1 MFYSGGSADTE
12 GPEEVRTYPLQ
23 ISVAQEFAL
32 LERYRDNENIMAC
45 SKVLAATDIW
55 WSRIRAESDL
65 VAAGGK
71 IAVGNSVYAEI
82 GAVLGC
88 SATTAHTMVDVGIEL
103 NSRFPL
109 FYDSFCDGQLDY
121 ARVKVVCTVLKEASG
136 KTIEKIE
143 SEARYAAKHLTP
155 GPLRLEIWRL
165 WIEADAKEAAAAR
178 EQSTK
183 TDRTAYVRKGT
194 AGLSWLSA
202 CITDLEGVEADQ
214 LLDEIA
220 DTVCPEDSRN
230 SDARRADGLMALLH
244 GERSLR
250 CDCKATDCPTRD
262 IELAP
267 RRGHLAQIV
276 IDVKTLL
283 GLSADPAHL
292 GDGTPIDPEL
302 ARILAADATWQAILV
317 ELRSAAVAAA
327 GQGTTAAEH
336 DSSTCTDDAVSESRA
351 EESAPPQTTDPTTDE
366 NSVDHESDF
375 HDETAPDSANIDPEP
390 VDPEP
395 DSPPTEVEYLHYLRR
410 GRKHRPGAIAH
421 PTTTAPPCL
430 QRVRSAGTVIE
441 DILTAIA
448 DDASLRRGVH
458 PDGHGG
464 HLEPPPGALIY
475 RPRAEVAELVRAAYP
490 TCVFPNCTVPARKC
504 ELDHRVPFDHPNP
517 AAGGWTIFENL
528 QPLCKRHHDIKTWQ
542 LWTCTALAGGAILW
556 TSPTHTPHITL
567 PANHAIVG
575 APQPEPET
583 TKTIPTPSYADP
595 LTAYEAN
602 ELLYEPTWWE
612 TFAGTDAT
620 ATFADHDPYLRD
632 RYREHLAIV
641 YKRVGDGKAPWE
653 REPDPTRA

>member
-1 MFYSGGSADTE
+1 
-12 GPEEVRTYPLQ
+12 
-23 ISVAQEFAL
+23 
-32 LERYRDNENIMAC
+32 
-45 SKVLAATDIW
+45 
-55 WSRIRAESDL
+55 
-65 VAAGGK
+65 
-71 IAVGNSVYAEI
+71 
-82 GAVLGC
+82 
-88 SATTAHTMVDVGIEL
+88 
-103 NSRFPL
+103 
-109 FYDSFCDGQLDY
+109 
-121 ARVKVVCTVLKEASG
+121 RVKVVCTTLTEASTT
-136 KTIEKIE
+136 TIEKIE
-143 SEARYAAKHLTP
+143 FLALCAAKILTP
-155 GPLRLEIWRL
+155 GPLRREIWRL
-165 WIEADAKEAAAAR
+165 WMEADPKEATEAR

-202 CITDLEGVEADQ
+202 AITDLEGVEADQ

-220 DTVCPEDSRN
+220 DTVCPEDSRSRN
-230 SDARRADGLMALLH
+230 ARRADGLMALLH

-250 CDCKATDCPTRD
+250 CDCRSVDCPTRD
-262 IELAP
+262 VELTP

-276 IDVKTLL
+276 IDAKTLL

-292 GDGTPIDPEL
+292 GDGTPIDADL

-317 ELRSAAVAAA
+317 ELRSAAMAAA
-327 GQGTTAAEH
+327 GQDTDG
-336 DSSTCTDDAVSESRA
+336 DSSDSVGDHGDEPTKPAATDPTADQYAGSDCTDDTDDTDTAGGGDGRA
-351 EESAPPQTTDPTTDE
+351 SSDVTDPRVAAGSPIDDE
-366 NSVDHESDF
+366 SEVDHDTE
-375 HDETAPDSANIDPEP
+375 HDTDVDSEP

-395 DSPPTEVEYLHYLRR
+395 DSPPAEVEYLHYLRR

-430 QRVRSAGTVIE
+430 HRARSVGKVID

-490 TCVFPNCTVPARKC
+490 TCVFPNCTVPSRTC
-504 ELDHRVPFDHPNP
+504 ELDHRVPFNHPNP
-517 AAGGWTIFENL
+517 AAGGWTIFDNL

-542 LWTCTALAGGAILW
+542 LWTCTALPGGAILW

-567 PANHAIVG
+567 PSHHAIVG

-583 TKTIPTPSYADP
+583 VESVPTPSYTDP

-612 TFAGTDAT
+612 TFADTDAT

-632 RYREHLAIV
+632 RYREHLAIIS
-641 YKRVGDGKAPWE
+641 KRVGDGKPPWE
-653 REPDPTRA
+653 RTPDPAPENAISISHSVGSNALLGISTTAARKVYAIYQKCCAIKEQLLRQVDGRHIGHL